1 MSAAPGTTPLWRR
14 VTEHETLHRAE
25 HETPADFKRR
35 IAERQL
41 AVACEIGLYGVA
53 VGRYTRMPD
62 GSLDDDMA
70 WGLAHERL
78 PADTCV
84 IGSYPLLRERE
95 P

>member
-1 MSAAPGTTPLWRR
+1 MNAALGTTPLWER
-14 VTEHETLHRAE
+14 VTELETLHRAE

-35 IAERQL
+35 VAERQL
-41 AVACEIGLYGVA
+41 AVAASLSEGSVA

-70 WGLAHERL
+70 WGQAHERL

-84 IGSYPLLRERE
+84 IGIYHF
-95 P
+95 